1 VVEAIRGAGQRGRRS
16 RADPHGKGDGMAD
29 RSVAIVGGRV
39 VPIEGEPVDSGTV
52 LIEDGK
58 ITAVGAGLAVP
69 DGASVIDATG
79 SWVLPG
85 FVEAHG
91 HVGVHEEAEGWAGQ
105 DTNEMTDPVTA
116 HVRALDAIN
125 PADLGFRDAVSG
137 GVLAVN
143 VNPGSGN
150 PIGGQTVALKSWGRT
165 VDEMLLRE
173 PSGLKSALGENPKR
187 VYGEQKKTPSTRL
200 GTAAVIRGAFVD
212 ASNYLRKIDE
222 EQRKPE
228 AERKGVDRD
237 LKLEALGKVLRR
249 EIPWRQHCHRADDIA
264 TAIRIADEFGY
275 DLVIDHGTE
284 AHLLADILAA
294 RGTPVII
301 GPLFTSRSKVELRNR
316 SLANPGKL
324 ARAGVTIAITTDHP
338 VVPIHFLCHQ
348 ASLAVK
354 EGLDHDTAL
363 RALTINPAR
372 ITGISERVGSIEPGK
387 DADLAIWSGDPLDV
401 LSRVQRAL
409 VNGAEIYSWQDGEA
423 SFADL

>member
-1 VVEAIRGAGQRGRRS
+1 
-16 RADPHGKGDGMAD
+16 MAD

-39 VPIEGEPVDSGTV
+39 VPIAGEPVDGGTV
-52 LIEDGK
+52 LVEDGT
-58 ITAVGAGLAVP
+58 ITAVGGSVAVP
-69 DGASVIDATG
+69 DGVRVIEAAG

-85 FVEAHG
+85 FIEAHG
-91 HVGVHEEAEGWAGQ
+91 HVGVHEEAEGWAGS
-105 DTNEMTDPVTA
+105 DTNEMTEPVTA

-125 PADLGFRDAVSG
+125 PADLGFRDAIAG

-150 PIGGQTVALKSWGRT
+150 PVGGQTVALKCWGRT
-165 VDEMLLRE
+165 VDEMLLRQ

-187 VYGEQKKTPSTRL
+187 VYGERQKMPSTRL
-200 GTAAVIRGAFVD
+200 GTAAVIRGAFVE
-212 ASNYLRKIDE
+212 AANYLQRLDG

-228 AERKGVDRD
+228 ADRKPVDRD
-237 LKLEALGKVLRR
+237 LKLEALGKVLQR

-264 TAIRIADEFGY
+264 TALRIAEEFGY

-284 AHLLADILAA
+284 AHLLADVIAA
-294 RGTPVII
+294 RGIPVVV

-316 SLANPGKL
+316 SIANPGRL

-338 VVPIHFLCHQ
+338 VVPINFLIHQ

-354 EGLDHDTAL
+354 EGLDRDTAL

-372 ITGISERVGSIEPGK
+372 ITGVDDRLGTIEAGK
-387 DADLAIWSGDPLDV
+387 DADLVIWSGDPLDV
-401 LSRVQRAL
+401 LSRVERAL
-409 VNGAEIYSWQDGEA
+409 IGGVEVYSYSDGEA
-423 SFADL
+423 TFADR

>member
-1 VVEAIRGAGQRGRRS
+1 MAGA
-16 RADPHGKGDGMAD
+16 
-29 RSVAIVGGRV
+29 SVAITGARL
-39 VPIEGEPVDSGTV
+39 VPITGEPVESGTL
-52 LIEDGK
+52 LIRDGK
-58 ITAVGAGLAVP
+58 IAALGSDVAVP
-69 DGASVIDATG
+69 DGTPVVDVGG

-85 FVEAHG
+85 FIEAHG
-91 HVGVHEEAEGWAGQ
+91 HVGVHEEAEGWAGS

-116 HVRALDAIN
+116 QVRALDAIN
-125 PADLGFRDAVSG
+125 PADLGFRDAIGG

-150 PIGGQTVALKSWGRT
+150 PIGGQTVAIKCWGRT

-200 GTAAVIRGAFVD
+200 GVAAVIRGAFVD
-212 ASNYLRKIDE
+212 ASNYLQKIE
-222 EQRKPE
+222 AEQRKP
-228 AERKGVDRD
+228 ADERKPVDRD
-237 LKLEALGKVLRR
+237 LKLEALAKVLNR

-264 TAIRIADEFGY
+264 TAMRIAQEFGY

-284 AHLLADILAA
+284 AHLLADLIAA
-294 RGTPVII
+294 RDIPVII

-324 ARAGVTIAITTDHP
+324 AAAGVTIAITTDHP
-338 VVPIHFLCHQ
+338 VVPINFLVHQ

-354 EGLDHDTAL
+354 YGLDRDTAL

-372 ITGISERVGSIEPGK
+372 IIGVDDRLGSLEVGK
-387 DADLAIWSGDPLDV
+387 DADFAVWSGDPLDV
-401 LSRVQRAL
+401 LSRVERAYL
-409 VNGAEIYSWQDGEA
+409 DGTEIYSTATGEPV
-423 SFADL
+423 FTPADRN